1 MGEPNLTELLP
12 EPPGVLQPG
21 QWPGPAHPRD
31 CLSGT
36 DALWPPVTSDGSA
49 PLSRSSQPINFMN
62 PICSSCSSLYNPH
75 LFQMSRECAP
85 EILNIPLY

>member
-1 MGEPNLTELLP
+1 MGEPNSTELLR
-12 EPPGVLQPG
+12 EPTGALQLG
-21 QWPGPAHPRD
+21 QWPGPTGPQD
-31 CLSGT
+31 YPSGT
-36 DALWPPVTSDGSA
+36 DTLWPLVTFDGSA
-49 PLSRSSQPINFMN
+49 PLSCSLEPINFMN